1 MRERERERGGL
12 EKEKVLDFKESEL
25 CDSNRSRVLSDGY
38 LATRGLRMMTTS
50 SLCVIGL
57 VPPPM
62 DLYNKPAKKNI
73 FPASE
78 KIAPGRK
85 SSLFFDKKQL

>member
-1 MRERERERGGL
+1 MVHTNESLYERERGERGRL

-62 DLYNKPAKKNI
+62 DLCNKPAKNHI
-73 FPASE
+73 
-78 KIAPGRK
+78 
-85 SSLFFDKKQL
+85 SSQ